1 MVLIVGQVPVEIF
14 TEVYE
19 RRMLTIFPSCCSHSL
34 ILLRSTIATR
44 EEGRHHGMSTHYY
57 FIREEVRKDGAKECD
72 FGSAK
77 VSKVMDIDPTILAS
91 STDNISV
98 DNSAV

>member
-1 MVLIVGQVPVEIF
+1 M
-14 TEVYE
+14 
-19 RRMLTIFPSCCSHSL
+19 
-34 ILLRSTIATR
+34 
-44 EEGRHHGMSTHYY
+44 
-57 FIREEVRKDGAKECD
+57 KDGAKECD